1 IRIVKSAESK
11 GVIAPEVI
19 DLVKQQL
26 GEKFGEDKLWSLGT
40 EVHTTIDP
48 KIQEIARRSLEK
60 GLEEID
66 AREGF
71 SKPLAHLD
79 GKKLAAPLKQLGK
92 DVGDAPKTGSV
103 YEGVVTATDDGDQS
117 VSVDLGSTRGIL
129 PLGDDHRY
137 NQKKLPPSKRFKAG
151 DVIRVRPT
159 GEKTHEGEWV
169 LIPEFGPQAAMVVIE
184 PETRQIKALGGGYGY
199 VAGSYARLG
208 FKNDPR
214 RGIHRQPGSSF
225 KPFLYATAFDS
236 RKYTPASM
244 VNDAPEVYALWK
256 PQNDEKESFRGP
268 V

>member
-1 IRIVKSAESK
+1 QELAEK
-11 GVIAPEVI
+11 YGEEEVY
-19 DLVKQQL
+19 
-26 GEKFGEDKLWSLGT
+26 SLGID
-40 EVHTTIDP
+40 VHTTIDP
-48 KIQEIARRSLEK
+48 KLEEIARHSLER
-60 GLEEID
+60 GLEDID
-66 AREGF
+66 QRESF
-71 SKPLAHLD
+71 AKPLAHLD
-79 GKKLAAPLKQLGK
+79 GKKRAAHLKQLRK
-92 DVGDAPKTGSV
+92 EVGDAPRIGSA

-117 VSVDLGSTRGIL
+117 VTVDLGSTRGIL
-129 PLGDDHRY
+129 PLAKDRRY
-137 NQKKLPPSKRFKAG
+137 NPKKLPPSKRFKAG